1 MQYMYVADQGHA
13 GGGGG
18 GGGGSYLQ
26 RSKEGHSHV
35 D

>member
-18 GGGGSYLQ
+18 GGSCLRG
-26 RSKEGHSHV
+26 SKEGHSQV

>member
-18 GGGGSYLQ
+18 GGSYL
-26 RSKEGHSHV
+26 RGSKEGHSQV